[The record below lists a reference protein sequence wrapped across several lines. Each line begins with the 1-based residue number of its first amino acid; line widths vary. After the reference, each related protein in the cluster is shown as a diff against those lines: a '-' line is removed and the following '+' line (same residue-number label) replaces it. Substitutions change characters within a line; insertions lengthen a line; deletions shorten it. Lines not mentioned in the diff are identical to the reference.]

1 LFHSARWKAYLRNLQ
16 NNEDDGGAGDNG
28 NGNHKTI
35 YSIYHSQK
43 IWFTIDEAN
52 GHQKAAREHLK
63 RSDGLMEECTTKID
77 ALEETLA
84 NTPKPSQVLDWSTLW

>member
-1 LFHSARWKAYLRNLQ
+1 LFQPARWKAYLKNVQ
-16 NNEDDGGAGDNG
+16 NDEEDSGAGD

-43 IWFTIDEAN
+43 IWFTRDKDN
-52 GHQKAAREHLK
+52 GHQKAARAHLK